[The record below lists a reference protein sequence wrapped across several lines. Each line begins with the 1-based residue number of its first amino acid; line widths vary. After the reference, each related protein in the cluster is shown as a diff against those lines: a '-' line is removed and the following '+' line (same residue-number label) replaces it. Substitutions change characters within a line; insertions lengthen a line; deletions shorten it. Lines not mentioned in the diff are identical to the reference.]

1 MKNKY
6 IRLFKPSVGN
16 EEIKS
21 IKNVFK
27 HSWLGYGEKV
37 REFEKNFSN
46 FIGTK
51 HAIGLNSCTA
61 ALDLSLAVNKFKK
74 NKKVLVPSITFS
86 ATAAAILYNNLTPV
100 FVDVNK
106 HDLNLNIDDLKSKY
120 DKDCVALIAVHFGGH
135 PCEMDKIMSWAKKKK
150 L

>member
-37 REFEKNFSN
+37 REFENKSN
-46 FIGTK
+46 
-51 HAIGLNSCTA
+51 
-61 ALDLSLAVNKFKK
+61 
-74 NKKVLVPSITFS
+74 
-86 ATAAAILYNNLTPV
+86 
-100 FVDVNK
+100 
-106 HDLNLNIDDLKSKY
+106 
-120 DKDCVALIAVHFGGH
+120 
-135 PCEMDKIMSWAKKKK
+135 
-150 L
+150 